1 MQRNQG
7 PESVAGKCA
16 VACFF
21 MIWIGAVLGFG
32 VFAVPSIPFPFA
44 LIPVGMAVIGFL
56 VCVGVLASSSGRT
69 RPVGV
74 GAGYSISTTGDAM
87 YADRGTSYSPRKRVV
102 FQVPPKCPSC
112 GAPLSAESVEWVGPL
127 ECQCPYCFA
136 TVEAKEREL

>member
-1 MQRNQG
+1 MQRGTG
-7 PESVAGKCA
+7 PESTAGKCA
-16 VACFF
+16 VLCFF
-21 MIWIGAVLGFG
+21 TIWIGGVLGFG
-32 VFAVPSIPFPFA
+32 VFAVPGMPFPFS
-44 LIPVGMAVIGFL
+44 LIPIGMAAFGFIF
-56 VCVGVLASSSGRT
+56 CIAVLAGGSRAT

-87 YADRGTSYSPRKRVV
+87 YADRSTSYSPRRRVV